1 MWRLRDIL
9 IVGLAVSGT
18 AAGNWFPGHKTGEWT
33 TCPASFSLRLLRM
46 SESDL
51 EADNR

>member
-9 IVGLAVSGT
+9 VVGLAVSG
-18 AAGNWFPGHKTGEWT
+18 AAASNWFPGHKTGEYR
-33 TCPASFSLRLLRM
+33 PAGLILSRLVRM